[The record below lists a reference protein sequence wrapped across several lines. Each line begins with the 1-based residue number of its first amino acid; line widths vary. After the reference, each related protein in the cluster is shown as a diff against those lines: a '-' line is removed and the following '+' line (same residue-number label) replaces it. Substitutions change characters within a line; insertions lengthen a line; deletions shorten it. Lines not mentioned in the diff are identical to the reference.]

1 MTDEGVLVVPGA
13 SSESEPPT
21 SRETVVD
28 TDFEEEILPEAET
41 SVLLGSSDDIAIVA
55 DAIAQTNVLIVICIA
70 VILAC
75 GFARALLGWC
85 HRG

>member
-1 MTDEGVLVVPGA
+1 MNDNDIVTAVGSSSSSPPSDQATDGA
-13 SSESEPPT
+13 EVDIFQSETMSEVE
-21 SRETVVD
+21 SGG
-28 TDFEEEILPEAET
+28 
-41 SVLLGSSDDIAIVA
+41 LLGTDDIAIVA
-55 DAIAQTNVLIVICIA
+55 DAISQTNLLIVICIA